1 MGPKKVQQQ
10 GVGLDL
16 GVQGLSDV
24 YKRQILM
31 IPACFLGGAAFCL
44 FCDGLARTVFAPTE
58 LSISAVTAV
67 LGAPIV
73 IWIMLRRRL
82 RPGE

>member
-1 MGPKKVQQQ
+1 MQAPSPLWASRSPHLAK
-10 GVGLDL
+10 GLF
-16 GVQGLSDV
+16 GTA
-24 YKRQILM
+24 RPILM

-73 IWIMLRRRL
+73 IWIMLHAGWL